1 MKIKFKPLYDRVLV
15 RKAEPPKSAILIPD
29 SAMRKP
35 SQGEV
40 VAVGDGYPFQ
50 DTIVPLKVKV
60 KDQVLFAAGEGQEIT
75 IEGEKLL
82 VFKEM
87 QLIGIL

>member
-1 MKIKFKPLYDRVLV
+1 
-15 RKAEPPKSAILIPD
+15 
-29 SAMRKP
+29 
-35 SQGEV
+35 
-40 VAVGDGYPFQ
+40 
-50 DTIVPLKVKV
+50 V